1 MSYSELERLSFN
13 QLYERYDSS
22 RDESEK
28 IGLKINNHLHRIQI
42 FNPIPKQM
50 ILNYKIF
57 YSRKKNSIQINCFW
71 TV

>member
-28 IGLKINNHLHRIQI
+28 IRIQ
-42 FNPIPKQM
+42 QVVVM
-50 ILNYKIF
+50 CILEKIVEF
-57 YSRKKNSIQINCFW
+57 
-71 TV
+71 